1 MRDGMASRWADEA
14 SAIIDVA
21 NTGNTEH
28 RSVIAW
34 GFRSE
39 GGMQPLTHATAA
51 AGSRYRRRPEPV
63 PRIRLARQP
72 ASSETL
78 AIVAKAL
85 YWWS

>member
-1 MRDGMASRWADEA
+1 
-14 SAIIDVA
+14 
-21 NTGNTEH
+21 
-28 RSVIAW
+28 
-34 GFRSE
+34 
-39 GGMQPLTHATAA
+39 MQPLTHATAA

-63 PRIRLARQP
+63 PRIRLAQQP